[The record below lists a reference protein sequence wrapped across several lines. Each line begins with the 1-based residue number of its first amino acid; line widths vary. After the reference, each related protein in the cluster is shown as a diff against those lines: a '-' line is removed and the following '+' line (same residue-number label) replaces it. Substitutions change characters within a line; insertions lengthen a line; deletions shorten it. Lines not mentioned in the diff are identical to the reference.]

1 MVFDVAIGKV
11 EWPTGRLS
19 DGGSVNPSVDL
30 LEPVRRG
37 RAGVVTKIGR
47 MFRTARG
54 QFEGLLGIQMS
65 SNIARSKV
73 EPLSPGS
80 TLWYW

>member
-19 DGGSVNPSVDL
+19 DGSSVNPGVDL

-37 RAGVVTKIGR
+37 RAWIVTKIG
-47 MFRTARG
+47 
-54 QFEGLLGIQMS
+54 QHVSHCLG
-65 SNIARSKV
+65 AV
-73 EPLSPGS
+73 
-80 TLWYW
+80 